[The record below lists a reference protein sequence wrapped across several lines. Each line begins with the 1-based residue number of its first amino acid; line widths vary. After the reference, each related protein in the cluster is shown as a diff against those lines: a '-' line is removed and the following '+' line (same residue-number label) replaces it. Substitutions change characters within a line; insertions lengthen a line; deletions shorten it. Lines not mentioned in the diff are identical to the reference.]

1 MATWEQIEKA
11 NEQTKPMTLKTKK
24 GDKQYVEVNQRVKA
38 FRMVYPSGTIT
49 TEIEKHEGSI
59 VLMKATAMDENG
71 KILGTGYAFE
81 NQKASQ
87 INNTSYIENCETSAV
102 GRALGMC
109 GFGID
114 SSIAS
119 AEEVQQAIVQQE
131 EQNTPEMITENQIKI
146 IDKFYGNKLTKLL
159 EMNGLTRLMD
169 MTKEKADELV
179 EKIRQAKAEIKEIN
193 EDNAAMTEFRHED
206 WGDRK

>member
-38 FRMVYPSGTIT
+38 FRMVYPAGTIT
-49 TEIEKHEGSI
+49 TEIERHEKGI

-71 KILGTGYAFE
+71 KVLGTGYAIE

-87 INNTSYIENCETSAV
+87 INSTSYIENCETSAV

-114 SSIAS
+114 SSLAS
-119 AEEVQQAIVQQE
+119 AEEVQQAMAQQE
-131 EQNTPEMITENQIKI
+131 AQDAPKMITANQMKVIEGAYK
-146 IDKFYGNKLTKLL
+146 DQLGKLL
-159 EMNGLTRLMD
+159 DGLGLKELKDMEYGKAHEIIERL
-169 MTKEKADELV
+169 KEAS
-179 EKIRQAKAEIKEIN
+179 N
-193 EDNAAMTEFRHED
+193 ENHQ
-206 WGDRK
+206 

>member
-49 TEIEKHEGSI
+49 TEIEKHEGGI
-59 VLMKATAMDENG
+59 VLMKATAMDESG
-71 KILGTGYAFE
+71 KVLGTGYAIE

-87 INNTSYIENCETSAV
+87 INSTSYIENCETSAV

-114 SSIAS
+114 SSLAS
-119 AEEVQQAIVQQE
+119 AEEVQQAIAQQE
-131 EQNTPEMITENQIKI
+131 AQNAPKMITANQIKI

-179 EKIRQAKAEIKEIN
+179 EKIRQAKAETKEIN
-193 EDNAAMTEFRHED
+193 EDNAAKIEVEHED
-206 WGDRK
+206 WGDRI